1 MTTQST
7 TFPTLFLRHGS
18 PTLGLEDN
26 ATTRFFPAWPGQFPM
41 PRAVIVVSAH
51 WDTGQS
57 IAVTAWEQMPIIH
70 DFQGFPAALYRLE
83 YPAPGSL
90 DLAQRVAEILREGG
104 YPPLALEYSRGLDH
118 GTWGPLRLMY
128 PTAELPV
135 LQLSL
140 PVKWGAQRLY
150 GLGRALA
157 RLCEDGVMLLGSGGA
172 VHNLSAVD
180 WRADGKVT
188 GWAAVFEDWLR
199 ANLLAWNTEDLFNYW
214 RMAPHGVQ
222 AHPTEEHLLPLF
234 VAMGAGHTA
243 RKPTMVHEGFMYG
256 SLSMLA
262 VQFD

>member
-1 MTTQST
+1 MTTERT
-7 TFPTLFLRHGS
+7 PFPTLFLSHGA

-26 ATTRFFPAWPGQFPM
+26 ATTRFFSAWPGQFPM

-57 IAVTAWEQMPIIH
+57 ISVTAWERMPVIH
-70 DFQGFPAALYRLE
+70 DFHGFPDALYRLE

-90 DLAQRVAEILREGG
+90 DLAQRVAEILTEGDF
-104 YPPLALEYSRGLDH
+104 PPLTLEKSRGLDH
-118 GTWGPLRLMY
+118 GSWVPLRLMY

-140 PVKWGAQRLY
+140 PVMWGAQRLY
-150 GLGRALA
+150 ELGRALA
-157 RLCEDGVMLLGSGGA
+157 RLSDDGVMLLASGGA
-172 VHNLSAVD
+172 VHNLSTVD
-180 WRADGKVT
+180 REANGKVA
-188 GWAAVFEDWLR
+188 GWAATFEDWLQE
-199 ANLLAWNTEDLFNYW
+199 NLLAWNAEHLFNYR
-214 RMAPHGVQ
+214 RMAPHGAQ

-234 VAMGAGHTA
+234 VAMGAGDTA
-243 RKPTMVHEGFMYG
+243 RKPTIVHEGFMYG